1 MSDIN
6 IKVDDKEFRKAL
18 QNYAAGSQRSFQ
30 AVLKQQAGLFVKDVV
45 SVTPPSQGKT
55 SPKLGY
61 AAVKS
66 DILRALREQDDS
78 MVAAGEQ
85 IGNPATLHRKV
96 RNKYTG
102 RVVRGVKQQPAMGV
116 AAYIKKMLGQVG
128 ILASGWNAAAEE
140 LKVKLPP
147 WITRHGTK
155 RGQIE
160 LRFGKR
166 EIVIV
171 ATNAVKFAG
180 NIKGIG
186 RRVQWALNKRTR
198 SLIRQVD
205 YANAQAA
212 RRVGL

>member
-1 MSDIN
+1 MGDIT
-6 IKVDDKEFRKAL
+6 IKVDDKAFRRAL

-30 AVLKQQAGLFVKDVV
+30 EVLKHQAGLFVKDVV

-61 AAVKS
+61 AAVKA
-66 DILRALREQDDS
+66 DISRALRDQDES

-85 IGNPATLHRKV
+85 RGDPATLHRKV

-102 RVVRGVKQQPAMGV
+102 RVVPNVKQQPAMGV
-116 AAYIKKMLGQVG
+116 GAYIKKMLGQVG
-128 ILASGWNAAAEE
+128 ILSSGWNAAASR
-140 LKVKLPP
+140 LKVKLPA
-147 WITRHGTK
+147 WVTRHGTK
-155 RGQIE
+155 RGQVE

-171 ATNAVKFAG
+171 VTNAVKFAG

-205 YANAQAA
+205 YANTQAA